1 MIKKEVV
8 STRPIEVRSN
18 GTIKTNKPS
27 SVTMAIQ
34 HRFAVDA
41 SQFYL
46 SAQENIEPETG
57 LIGFELVA
65 IYEDGKAEVKEIV
78 DLEFEKIGETLDE
91 VTNEEKPAMPFEDYS
106 EKQNELEEVTENE

>member
-27 SVTMAIQ
+27 SVTMAIL
-34 HRFAVDA
+34 HPFAVPA
-41 SQFYL
+41 SQFFL
-46 SAQENIEPETG
+46 TAQENIEPETG

-65 IYEDGKAEVKEIV
+65 IYEDGKLEEKEVV
-78 DLEFEKIGETLDE
+78 DLEFEKIGDTLDE
-91 VTNEEKPAMPFEDYS
+91 VTEENDTEEKTSLPFEDY
-106 EKQNELEEVTENE
+106 EKEETEKVDE